1 MKLLINRLNLIIIAV
16 LLTAHVSVAQ
26 NATSDNSKT
35 KNETTMK
42 TYVIERDI
50 PGAGKFTGDQLKATS
65 ITSCGVLKE
74 MGPKIEWIHS
84 YVAGDKVYCIYR
96 AQNEALIREHGRKSG
111 IPVTKITELSTT
123 ISPATANQ

>member
-1 MKLLINRLNLIIIAV
+1 MKFLTNRLNLVIVA
-16 LLTAHVSVAQ
+16 LLFTAHASVAQ
-26 NATSDNSKT
+26 KATSDNSKT

-50 PGAGKFTGDQLKATS
+50 PGAGKLTGEQLKATS

-84 YVAGDKVYCIYR
+84 YVAGDKVYCIYK
-96 AQNEALIREHGRKSG
+96 AQNEDLIREHGRKSG
-111 IPVTKITELSTT
+111 IPVTKITELSAT
-123 ISPATANQ
+123 ISPATANE